1 MDLARHKTLR
11 VEIGGV
17 LLEHLEARAAAWGL
31 ELDEAVN
38 AMLAKGLGTMGRVEK
53 DAFVRESVSFVA
65 DRWAMKE
72 LELLADAE
80 GLRADEYLEQLL
92 LGHLYAK
99 GHGLARPDADRSP
112 QDGGEEVP
120 HD

>member
-1 MDLARHKTLR
+1 MELATYETQT
-11 VEIGGV
+11 VGISGV
-17 LLEHLEARAAAWGL
+17 VLEHLEARAAAWGM
-31 ELDEAVN
+31 ELDEVVN
-38 AMLAKGLGTMGRVEK
+38 AMLAEGLGTMGRVEE

-65 DRWAMKE
+65 DRWALKE

-99 GHGLARPDADRSP
+99 GHGLARPDADGAA
-112 QDGGEEVP
+112 QDGGEGGS
-120 HD
+120 DD